1 MEAIY
6 HRIPSQAEL
15 DDTGFTAAD
24 YEIDPVDLWPE
35 NETAINLFTSISTQW
50 ITSMS
55 GHVGLNYLVL
65 FARMDRMKLSD
76 QEYEWLF
83 DDVRVIEAEALKI
96 INKKD

>member
-1 MEAIY
+1 
-6 HRIPSQAEL
+6 
-15 DDTGFTAAD
+15 
-24 YEIDPVDLWPE
+24 
-35 NETAINLFTSISTQW
+35 
-50 ITSMS
+50 MS
-55 GHVGLNYLVL
+55 GYTGLDYNVL